1 MNREKYR
8 GMEQFNNRQDLFQ
21 IVANWPII
29 GMLNNLNKKF
39 IIIVYFIHW
48 RTNRQVYKLDL

>member
-8 GMEQFNNRQDLFQ
+8 GMEQFNNCQDLFQ

-29 GMLNNLNKKF
+29 GMLLTK
-39 IIIVYFIHW
+39 IE
-48 RTNRQVYKLDL
+48 